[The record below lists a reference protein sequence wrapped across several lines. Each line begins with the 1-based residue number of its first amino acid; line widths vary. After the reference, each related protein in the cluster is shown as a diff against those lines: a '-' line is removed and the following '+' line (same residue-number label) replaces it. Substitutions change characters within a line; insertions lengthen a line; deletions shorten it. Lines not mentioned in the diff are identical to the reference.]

1 MIKARFDLTGKV
13 AIVTGTSRG
22 IGLGIAENLAQQGV
36 KLALVSTNLDAITK
50 IANNITER
58 FGVETLPLQI
68 DVKSPDEINAGVKK
82 VLESFSQI
90 DIMVNNAGITRDNL
104 IIRMKDDDWS
114 QVIDTNLK
122 GAFYF
127 CKAVAKPMMKKRS
140 GSIINIS
147 SVVGVMVNA
156 GQTNYASA
164 KAGLIGLTKSLA
176 KELGARNIRV
186 NAIAPGFIVSKMTD
200 EIPEKSRDE
209 LLSRIPLGKF
219 GEAKNIADCVS
230 FLSSSMGNYIT
241 GSVIQVDGGLNM

>member
-1 MIKARFDLTGKV
+1 
-13 AIVTGTSRG
+13 
-22 IGLGIAENLAQQGV
+22 
-36 KLALVSTNLDAITK
+36 
-50 IANNITER
+50 
-58 FGVETLPLQI
+58 
-68 DVKSPDEINAGVKK
+68 
-82 VLESFSQI
+82 
-90 DIMVNNAGITRDNL
+90 
-104 IIRMKDDDWS
+104 
-114 QVIDTNLK
+114 QVIDTTLK
-122 GAFYF
+122 GAVYF

-147 SVVGVMVNA
+147 SVVGVMGNA
-156 GQTNYASA
+156 GQTNYAAA